1 LCCGDAFLTV
11 SRETRAAQF
20 FGSRGD
26 KALKFAELLAGKG
39 IERGLIGPKEGEI
52 IWERHIENCLPI
64 TTLLP
69 DTGTIADVGSGAG
82 LPGLVIAL
90 AKPDLK
96 VTLIEPLARRVEFLF
111 EVTDELKIP
120 VEVIRGK
127 SESIRGRYDF
137 VTARAVAP
145 LSRLIESTWHLV
157 APGGAL
163 LAMKGESAQ
172 SEIDALE
179 TEKKVHLHEIKM
191 ADIPV
196 SRVVEVRQAG

>member
-1 LCCGDAFLTV
+1 
-11 SRETRAAQF
+11 
-20 FGSRGD
+20 
-26 KALKFAELLAGKG
+26 
-39 IERGLIGPKEGEI
+39 
-52 IWERHIENCLPI
+52 
-64 TTLLP
+64 
-69 DTGTIADVGSGAG
+69 
-82 LPGLVIAL
+82 
-90 AKPDLK
+90 LK

-179 TEKKVHLHEIKM
+179 TGKKVHLHEIKM

>member
-1 LCCGDAFLTV
+1 MTV

-20 FGSRGD
+20 FGARSD
-26 KALKFAELLAGKG
+26 KALRYAELLASKG

-69 DTGTIADVGSGAG
+69 DAGILADVGSGAG

-96 VTLIEPLARRVEFLF
+96 VTLIEPLQRRVEFLF
-111 EVTDELKIP
+111 EVIDELALP

-127 SESIRGRYDF
+127 SESIRGRYNF

-145 LSRLIESTWHLV
+145 LTRLIESTWHLV
-157 APGGAL
+157 APKGAL
-163 LAMKGESAQ
+163 LAIKGESAQ
-172 SEIDALE
+172 SEIAALK
-179 TEKKVHLHEIKM
+179 TWKKVQLHEIKM
-191 ADIPV
+191 ADLPV

>member
-1 LCCGDAFLTV
+1 M
-11 SRETRAAQF
+11 
-20 FGSRGD
+20 
-26 KALKFAELLAGKG
+26 
-39 IERGLIGPKEGEI
+39 IGPKEGEI

-69 DTGTIADVGSGAG
+69 DAGILADVGSGAG

-96 VTLIEPLARRVEFLF
+96 VTLIEPLQRRVEFLF
-111 EVTDELKIP
+111 EVIDELALP

-127 SESIRGRYDF
+127 SESIRGRYNF

-145 LSRLIESTWHLV
+145 LTRLIESTWHLV
-157 APGGAL
+157 APKGAL
-163 LAMKGESAQ
+163 LAIKGESAQ
-172 SEIDALE
+172 SEIAALK
-179 TEKKVHLHEIKM
+179 TWKKVQLHEIKM
-191 ADIPV
+191 ADLPV